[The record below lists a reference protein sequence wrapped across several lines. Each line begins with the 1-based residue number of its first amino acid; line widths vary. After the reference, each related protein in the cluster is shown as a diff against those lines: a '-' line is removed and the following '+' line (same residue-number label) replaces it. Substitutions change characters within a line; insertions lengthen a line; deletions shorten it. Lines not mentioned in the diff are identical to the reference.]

1 MKFILIIFLTAS
13 AVFGQQFK
21 VEQVTGEV
29 TALKGTSENV
39 VEIKS
44 DAMLSGDDMIITGEN
59 SSAIVIGRNNQK
71 FILKENSALEL
82 DYLKEVSLNDLLL
95 ALAMEEIRDVPK
107 NKSKSDSKN
116 TAVYGSK
123 ISDETETIQNSND
136 LGLKK
141 INGAKQLANR
151 GYQKSAVILAR
162 ETFRKYPGEKIKVNN
177 RLFFTDI
184 LIEFELYNEAAYELD
199 KLKLFNLTDDEKNN
213 IEKRSEKIN
222 EKLVKS
228 SG

>member
-1 MKFILIIFLTAS
+1 MKFTLIIFLTAS